1 MRMRQTAA
9 GAATVIVL
17 AGTAACGG
25 GSSSA
30 PSSAKPGASTG
41 SKAPDGT
48 GGNKGVAKSGGFKG
62 MDFCKIPTADSLTAI
77 GLDTTGFPK
86 ATEGKGGDEVCEW
99 YSGTTRLG
107 LYGINNIDAG
117 TAQDGDV
124 PVTILGYQGFTTV
137 MVGSTCEAT
146 MQVGKDELEVLVE
159 NITETDNLAL
169 TDGKACGVAKGFT
182 QQVLAKVKG

>member
-1 MRMRQTAA
+1 MRQIAA

-25 GSSSA
+25 GSSSG
-30 PSSAKPGASTG
+30 PSSSAKSAGSTG
-41 SKAPDGT
+41 TRTSAGIAGVN
-48 GGNKGVAKSGGFKG
+48 GGAKPAGFKG

-77 GLDTTGFPK
+77 GLDTTGSPK
-86 ATEGKGGDEVCEW
+86 ATEGKSGDEVCEW
-99 YSGTTRLG
+99 YSATTRLG
-107 LYGINNIDAG
+107 FYGINNIDAG

-124 PVTILGYQGFTTV
+124 PVTILGYKGFTTV
-137 MVGSTCEAT
+137 MVGNTCEAT

-159 NITETDNLAL
+159 NISETDNLAL
-169 TDGKACGVAKGFT
+169 TGGKACEVAKGFT

>member
-1 MRMRQTAA
+1 M
-9 GAATVIVL
+9 IVL
-17 AGTAACGG
+17 AGTAACGS

-30 PSSAKPGASTG
+30 SSSSAKTDSSTGAKVSGSTG
-41 SKAPDGT
+41 STGSTGKTKSGTT
-48 GGNKGVAKSGGFKG
+48 GGPKSGGFKG

-77 GLDTTGFPK
+77 GLDTTGYPK
-86 ATEGKGGDEVCEW
+86 ATDGKAGDEVCEW

-117 TAQDGDV
+117 KAQDGDV

-137 MVGSTCEAT
+137 MVGNTCEAT

-159 NITETDNLAL
+159 NISEADNLAL

>member
-1 MRMRQTAA
+1 MRMRRMAA

-17 AGTAACGG
+17 AGAAACGG
-25 GSSSA
+25 GSSS
-30 PSSAKPGASTG
+30 PSSAKTGSSTG
-41 SKAPDGT
+41 GKASAGSGFGKGGSKST
-48 GGNKGVAKSGGFKG
+48 GFKG
-62 MDFCKIPTADSLTAI
+62 MDFCKIPTDDSLIAI
-77 GLDTTGFPK
+77 GLDTTGTPK
-86 ATEGKGGDEVCEW
+86 ATDGKAGDEVCEW

-107 LYGINNIDAG
+107 FYGINNMDAG

-137 MVGSTCEAT
+137 MVGNTCEAT

-159 NITETDNLAL
+159 NIAEADNLAL

-182 QQVLAKVKG
+182 QQVLAKVKA

>member
-1 MRMRQTAA
+1 MAA
-9 GAATVIVL
+9 GAATVVVL
-17 AGTAACGG
+17 AGAAACGG

-30 PSSAKPGASTG
+30 PSSAATSGSPTG
-41 SKAPDGT
+41 GKAPGGT
-48 GGNKGVAKSGGFKG
+48 GGNDGGPKSAGFQG
-62 MDFCKIPTADSLTAI
+62 LDFCTIPTADSLIAV
-77 GLDTTGFPK
+77 GLDTTGTPK

-99 YSGTTRLG
+99 YSATTRLG
-107 LYGINNIDAG
+107 LYGINNTDAG

-124 PVTILGYQGFTTV
+124 PVTILGYRGFTTV
-137 MVGSTCEAT
+137 MVGNTCEAT
-146 MQVGKDELEVLVE
+146 MQVGKDELEVLIE

>member
-1 MRMRQTAA
+1 MRRIAA

-25 GSSSA
+25 GSSSD
-30 PSSAKPGASTG
+30 PSSAKSGGSTG
-41 SKAPDGT
+41 GKASGGT
-48 GGNKGVAKSGGFKG
+48 GANNGGSKSVGFKG
-62 MDFCKIPTADSLTAI
+62 MDFCKIPTADSLIAI
-77 GLDTTGFPK
+77 GLDTTGSPK

-99 YSGTTRLG
+99 YSATTRLG
-107 LYGINNIDAG
+107 LYGINNVDAG

-124 PVTILGYQGFTTV
+124 PVSILGYQGFTTV
-137 MVGSTCEAT
+137 MVGNTCEAT

-169 TDGKACGVAKGFT
+169 TDGKACNVAKGFT